1 MGVVRTG
8 ESEADRELAKWDMP
22 KRMGGYGPDGYEHFP
37 LMLSKAQKK
46 RNGQYAVHEQP
57 PLRYF
62 YAPGPT
68 GDAEWNQACLMAEEF
83 TRNCQLTVRNQ
94 QEFDRAI
101 AQGWVQG
108 QDEAMSRA
116 ESFEREMGQAAAERA
131 YADRNMGELAKR
143 ESSAAEDATSDHL
156 PEVPRKRV
164 GWPKGKSRAKKPVA
178 SAE

>member
-37 LMLSKAQKK
+37 LMLSKSQKK

-57 PLRYF
+57 PLRYV

-83 TRNCQLTVRNQ
+83 TRSCQMTVRNQ
-94 QEFDRAI
+94 REYDNAI
-101 AQGWVQG
+101 AQGWSFG
-108 QDEAMSRA
+108 QEEAMARA
-116 ESFEREMGQAAAERA
+116 ESFEREIGMAAAQRA
-131 YADRNMGELAKR
+131 YSDRNMGELAKR
-143 ESSAAEDATSDHL
+143 EMHEAESATEAHVA
-156 PEVPRKRV
+156 EVPRKR
-164 GWPKGKSRAKKPVA
+164 GRPRRKPVA